1 VENFPL
7 HKGLALAWPQ
17 LRVRV
22 LATLA

>member
-1 VENFPL
+1 VENFAL